1 MITAT
6 MFFRQEILQSPFFT
20 DLVLYLY
27 FFSLLILFTF
37 GAHGFVMVY
46 HYLKH
51 RGKDSVL
58 PSLDHDPVVPIQL
71 PMYNEYYVVE
81 RLIEAVCAIEYPK
94 DRLEIQVLDDS
105 TDESVD
111 VASSAV
117 LQYQKL
123 GYDIKYIHRQ
133 DRSGFKA
140 GALKHG
146 LETARGEFVA
156 IFDADFVPNT
166 DFLRKTLP
174 HFYQD
179 DRVALVQTRW
189 EHLNSDFSLLTRTQ
203 AMALDAHFVMEQG
216 VRNKVGFFINFNG
229 T

>member
-6 MFFRQEILQSPFFT
+6 MFFRQEILQNPFFT

-46 HYLKH
+46 HYLKN
-51 RGKDSVL
+51 RGKETIL
-58 PSLDHDPVVPIQL
+58 PPMSREPVVTIQL
-71 PMYNEYYVVE
+71 PMYNEFYVIE
-81 RLIEAVCAIEYPK
+81 RLIEAVCAIDYPK
-94 DRLEIQVLDDS
+94 DKMEIQVLDDS

-111 VASSAV
+111 VAFTTV
-117 LQYQKL
+117 RQYREL
-123 GYDIKYIHRQ
+123 GYDIKHIHRK

-146 LETARGEFVA
+146 LETARGEFIA

-179 DRVALVQTRW
+179 DRVA
-189 EHLNSDFSLLTRTQ
+189 
-203 AMALDAHFVMEQG
+203 
-216 VRNKVGFFINFNG
+216 
-229 T
+229 